1 MLFKTAKI
9 KDIITVLVL
18 VVITGVFGYYY
29 ANIQARNILWL
40 KTYPIRAKIA
50 ERKLSCSHNSPL
62 WLAKI
67 LTYQANHGNAPANQ
81 IAYIDP
87 QGRLHHCENG
97 YVGEYPL
104 ISQPI
109 NEKTRFRYASVS
121 KLWTSDVI
129 LGLIKQGRLSFDT
142 KMVDILTEI
151 DSPVDKRIKEI
162 TIADLLL
169 HRAGFDRYSIF
180 GQDMFGIGQDICP
193 NHLKKMNAITLGF
206 DPNTKMSYSNI
217 GYCLLGEIAS
227 RVEHKPYTQL
237 VVDSYRFDNTHFA
250 FIGNHKMADE
260 VDYNYIETGLTGF
273 ADIYTAFDYVGL
285 AAAAGLSGNASE
297 LAKQVHMMAQK
308 PAPNILSLDKVS
320 DGCDMSVLDDC
331 YGYAMV
337 AYRVD
342 SDKKTMYFRDG
353 GLLGLSSLVA
363 VGSKGDVVAL
373 LSNGQPPSAE
383 QDIAIKKMIYQHLSQ

>member
-1 MLFKTAKI
+1 MFGQIKI
-9 KDIITVLVL
+9 KDLLTVGLLVL
-18 VVITGVFGYYY
+18 LAMLGGYYY
-29 ANIQARNILWL
+29 ANPQARNTLWL
-40 KTYPIRAKIA
+40 KSYPMRAK
-50 ERKLSCSHNSPL
+50 LSTWQMTCSDGSPA
-62 WLAKI
+62 WLSDV
-67 LTYQANHGNAPANQ
+67 LVYQTKYANAPTNQ

-87 QGRLHHCENG
+87 QGRLHHCQNG
-97 YVGEYPL
+97 YMGKYPL

-129 LGLIKQGRLSFDT
+129 LGLIKQGGLSFDT

-151 DSPVDKRIKEI
+151 DSPVDKRIKKI

-193 NHLKKMNAITLGF
+193 NHLKKMNTITLGF
-206 DPNTKMSYSNI
+206 DPNTKMSYSNL

-237 VVDSYRFDNTHFA
+237 VADSYRFDSTHFA

-337 AYRVD
+337 AYRTD
-342 SDKKTMYFRDG
+342 GDKKTIYFRDG

-383 QDIAIKKMIYQHLSQ
+383 QDITIKKMIYQHLSQ